1 MDENQSCFCCL
12 LCLNDNRKSSHCLNA
27 CIHSWSRHL
36 NLLNTLWQ
44 RSLSGLTVVH
54 IKTAAGRNVQCNFEN
69 RQQFSCSS
77 LRYAL
82 SVGTCSR
89 VIWHGSKMKAA
100 FTRALQTFI
109 FSNEIRLFDSFALDI
124 NWTLGVKRPVIGKS
138 LLPQLGFF
146 YNLKEVQESSFPLRP
161 PVIMDNFPKDLKIG
175 YLRRLLCCCGLICR
189 QVNLCTSSHPLT
201 YASSF
206 LPFHSDWPKQD
217 RRGHSPFAKRK
228 HGNKI

>member
-69 RQQFSCSS
+69 RQQFCCSS

-138 LLPQLGFF
+138 LLSQLGFF
-146 YNLKEVQESSFPLRP
+146 TTWRKCRS
-161 PVIMDNFPKDLKIG
+161 PVSLSDHQLLWIISPKIWK
-175 YLRRLLCCCGLICR
+175 
-189 QVNLCTSSHPLT
+189 
-201 YASSF
+201 
-206 LPFHSDWPKQD
+206 
-217 RRGHSPFAKRK
+217 
-228 HGNKI
+228 

>member
-1 MDENQSCFCCL
+1 MYNAIL
-12 LCLNDNRKSSHCLNA
+12 KTDNSSPAALSAMLWALAHAHASYGTGLKWKPLSHVHC
-27 CIHSWSRHL
+27 RHL
-36 NLLNTLWQ
+36 
-44 RSLSGLTVVH
+44 
-54 IKTAAGRNVQCNFEN
+54 F
-69 RQQFSCSS
+69 
-77 LRYAL
+77 
-82 SVGTCSR
+82 
-89 VIWHGSKMKAA
+89 
-100 FTRALQTFI
+100 

>member
-1 MDENQSCFCCL
+1 M
-12 LCLNDNRKSSHCLNA
+12 
-27 CIHSWSRHL
+27 
-36 NLLNTLWQ
+36 
-44 RSLSGLTVVH
+44 H

-77 LRYAL
+77 LRYAQ

-161 PVIMDNFPKDLKIG
+161 PVIMDHFPKDLKIG

-217 RRGHSPFAKRK
+217 RRGHSPFATATRFRAGRSYRATLSQVRLVRPI
-228 HGNKI
+228 HEGAWYVHPGLLSAHEAFVAINRELCHPSPFGIRL